1 MLIENWNKIYGEHL
15 YTNNVMYEVCKDTMT
30 VAPQSHTLR
39 LNPVSGGNQDNKA
52 FTIVITMLDKRIA
65 CGVYVDNQWNPIE
78 IFDMSKLD
86 LKRIDTFKKL
96 LSAKIQNYE

>member
-1 MLIENWNKIYGEHL
+1 
-15 YTNNVMYEVCKDTMT
+15 MT

-65 CGVYVDNQWNPIE
+65 CGVYIDNQWNPIE

>member
-1 MLIENWNKIYGEHL
+1 MLIENWNKIYGEL
-15 YTNNVMYEVCKDTMT
+15 IYTNTVVYEVCKDTMT

-39 LNPVSGGNQDNKA
+39 LRPIKGGNQDTKS

-65 CGVYVDNQWNPIE
+65 CGIYIDKQWNPIE